1 MSEPRS
7 NALDLI
13 TFCESAGRST
23 GNFLAALSEYEP
35 GSDQWKTYLKSACN
49 SENNLIQIV
58 AFEEIGKSSDAD
70 WLPFL
75 SEWLQPET
83 FPTTLVA
90 VINAMGALGG
100 IQSRDDFATLIESAD
115 RNLRGAAICIHHYLP
130 HDEAIDLLLSILY
143 HDPDPDLRHRAALR
157 LANLHSDAGLPLLLE
172 GMHRENLFGK
182 LTNACALAILNHPRG
197 LHFLHDLIAT
207 HHTLSKQDRT
217 RLLFHI
223 CGLGD
228 QVGFELPPCDCPE
241 DLPVETI
248 FQNASDWIEGCSGF
262 QKVVSMD
269 SGNHITEFI

>member
-1 MSEPRS
+1 MNMSEPRS

-35 GSDQWKTYLKSACN
+35 GSERWKAYLKSGCD
-49 SENNLIQIV
+49 SKNNLVQVI

-100 IQSRDDFATLIESAD
+100 IQSRNDFAPFIESAD
-115 RNLRGAAICIHHYLP
+115 SNLRGAAINIHYFLP
-130 HDEAIDLLLSILY
+130 HDEAIDLLLPILN

-157 LANLHSDAGLPLLLE
+157 LAALHSDAGLPLLLE
-172 GMHRENLFGK
+172 GMQRESLFGK

-223 CGLGD
+223 CGLGE
-228 QVGFELPPCDCPE
+228 QVGFEFPPCDRPE
-241 DLPVETI
+241 DIPVETI
-248 FQNASDWIEGCSGF
+248 FQNASHWIEGCSGF

-269 SGNHITEFI
+269 SENNIS